1 MTFLSLRFFGLI
13 NIFVP
18 NLKHFAFTKSGMR
31 KELLQMKMV
40 HIRSFKCT
48 IETRLRSFCFKVFHG
63 AIALNNFLFKI
74 WRKDSPNCSFY
85 EKLSETSLYVFCDC
99 ECVKPILSD
108 LHSFIISKLKDNIQ
122 IGNFEIM
129 FGCPNNKFLT
139 YVFLCTKFYFYKCKF
154 QNQTPSFT
162 GLKLFLRNQHDVE
175 YRIATRKQT

>member
-1 MTFLSLRFFGLI
+1 MTTWRWSTFAIWNVQLKLRGGLYI
-13 NIFVP
+13 
-18 NLKHFAFTKSGMR
+18 S
-31 KELLQMKMV
+31 
-40 HIRSFKCT
+40 KCSMEPLHLT
-48 IETRLRSFCFKVFHG
+48 TFCSRLEG
-63 AIALNNFLFKI
+63 
-74 WRKDSPNCSFY
+74 DSPNCSFC
-85 EKLSETSLYVFCDC
+85 EKLPETSLHIFCDC
-99 ECVKPILSD
+99 ECVKSILSD

-162 GLKLFLRNQHDVE
+162 GLKLFFRNQHDVE